1 MLHSKKIAAVAVFAA
16 AAAGVP
22 AIASAASA
30 NTLNFQGEVA
40 TQTCEVTV
48 NGNTTNPT
56 VPLPPVSAS
65 VLQAA
70 GSNAGMTN
78 FTIGVT
84 GCTAPTSAL
93 PIKTVFV
100 GNQVDSNGN
109 LGNTGTATN
118 VALQLLD
125 PAATSTPFNLSG
137 AMGYAAAGLN
147 LAAGATAST
156 HDFAVRYYSATGNAT
171 AGSVFGTVQ
180 YAVSYQ

>member
-40 TQTCEVTV
+40 TQTCAVTV
-48 NGNTTNPT
+48 NGNATNPS

-65 VLQAA
+65 VLQVA

-100 GNQVDSNGN
+100 GNRVD
-109 LGNTGTATN
+109 
-118 VALQLLD
+118 
-125 PAATSTPFNLSG
+125 
-137 AMGYAAAGLN
+137 
-147 LAAGATAST
+147 
-156 HDFAVRYYSATGNAT
+156 
-171 AGSVFGTVQ
+171 
-180 YAVSYQ
+180 